1 MKKLVTDNPKGN
13 VESAHNLY
21 YIKNKETWVL
31 GGGPAPDYADISLYD
46 FMRRI
51 ISIHGLNIQTDDND
65 AMGEQLYE
73 LLFDNVDSK
82 EGVAA
87 LLYASAWA
95 FSELREKLKAY
106 ENTGLEP
113 EEIEA
118 LKAELQKEKN
128 KVPPC
133 FHTCGEA
140 DHKNHKCA
148 GIEMAGND
156 MEGCIECKHLYLN
169 MEANEKGSCKE
180 L

>member
-31 GGGPAPDYADISLYD
+31 GGGPAPDYADITLHD

-65 AMGEQLYE
+65 AMGEQLYD
-73 LLFDNVDSK
+73 LLLDNVDSK
-82 EGVAA
+82 EGVVA

-106 ENTGLEP
+106 ESTSLEP
-113 EEIEA
+113 DEIFA
-118 LKAELQKEKN
+118 LIAEKEGKAN
-128 KVPPC
+128 
-133 FHTCGEA
+133 A
-140 DHKNHKCA
+140 
-148 GIEMAGND
+148 
-156 MEGCIECKHLYLN
+156 
-169 MEANEKGSCKE
+169 
-180 L
+180 